1 MANAFSSI
9 DSSSKASITQGLQS
23 GPLKALEALSVYT
36 PARPGDRTLVDALHP
51 FCYALA
57 HGDDLGLAVGKAV
70 AGAERTRGMQAKL
83 GRATYVGKPE
93 DEKELP
99 PDPGAWG
106 VATLLKGFEKGLRE
120 DF

>member
-1 MANAFSSI
+1 
-9 DSSSKASITQGLQS
+9 
-23 GPLKALEALSVYT
+23 
-36 PARPGDRTLVDALHP
+36 
-51 FCYALA
+51 
-57 HGDDLGLAVGKAV
+57 
-70 AGAERTRGMQAKL
+70 MQAKL

-99 PDPGAWG
+99 PDPGARG